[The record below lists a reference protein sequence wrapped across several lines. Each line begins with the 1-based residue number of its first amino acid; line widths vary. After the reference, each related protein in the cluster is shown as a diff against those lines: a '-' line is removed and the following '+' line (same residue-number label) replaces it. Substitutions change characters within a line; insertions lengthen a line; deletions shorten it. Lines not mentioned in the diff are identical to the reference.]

1 LGAIITGAAGGIGR
15 GIAARLARDGHQL
28 LLVDMDR
35 AVNDVAK
42 GIEGATAL
50 VVDLRSRDFADEV
63 VKAARDRLD
72 RLTVVVNNAAVGPLV
87 PLADANPE
95 HVEEVMSVNFR
106 AVQELCRAS
115 APVLTEIGG
124 GAIVNL
130 ASVAGILGYGRLS
143 TYSASKGAVIALTR
157 SLAVELAPSGIRVN
171 AVAPGVTRTPALRRL
186 TEAQLADRLTRIPL
200 GRLGEPEDIANAVAF
215 LSSAEAA
222 WITGQVLCVDGGIS
236 ALGQF

>member
-1 LGAIITGAAGGIGR
+1 MDSA
-15 GIAARLARDGHQL
+15 
-28 LLVDMDR
+28 VDE
-35 AVNDVAK
+35 VAK
-42 GIEGATAL
+42 ATRGATAL
-50 VVDLRSRDFADEV
+50 VVDLRSRGFADQV
-63 VKAARDRLD
+63 VSAARERLD

-87 PLADANPE
+87 TLADATPE

-115 APVLTEIGG
+115 APLLREVGG

-130 ASVAGILGYGRLS
+130 ASVAGVLGYGRLS

-157 SLAVELAPSGIRVN
+157 SLAVELASISIRVN